1 MSPGWSSCARI
12 DVGRGPDSVKY
23 LYLLLLFIPL
33 ALAMEFA
40 DFGGHTGVF
49 ITSGLGMVPLAALLG
64 VATEQV
70 AHVTGPRI
78 GALLNATL
86 GNAAELI
93 ITFVALREGLVN
105 VVKASLA
112 GSIIGNILVVL
123 GASILLGG
131 LKNGAQTFDVG
142 ISRINSTMMTLAVVA
157 ITVPAIF
164 AKGDSV
170 VDLSLHEVEHLS
182 DAVAVVMIVIYGL
195 YLLFTLRG
203 SNSTPELVVAE
214 GEMPEPGE
222 RTMTLPAALALL
234 TVSTVA
240 VVVMSELLVGAIE
253 PTAESWGLSDLF
265 IGVMLVPFIGNIA
278 EHLVAVKM
286 AMDNKM
292 DLSLGIAVGS
302 SIQVA
307 LFVTPVVVFAGA
319 LLGQPMTLVFNNF
332 ELAALIGATIIA
344 ALISNDGESNW
355 IEGAQLLSLYVILG
369 VAFYF
374 T

>member
-1 MSPGWSSCARI
+1 
-12 DVGRGPDSVKY
+12 
-23 LYLLLLFIPL
+23 
-33 ALAMEFA
+33 
-40 DFGGHTGVF
+40 
-49 ITSGLGMVPLAALLG
+49 MVPLAALLG
-64 VATEQV
+64 MATEQV

-105 VVKASLA
+105 VVKASIA

-131 LKNGAQTFDVG
+131 LKHGTQTFDVG
-142 ISRINSTMMTLAVVA
+142 MSRINSTMMTLAVVA

-164 AKGDSV
+164 AKGDDV
-170 VDLSLHEVEHLS
+170 VNLGRHEVEHLS
-182 DAVAVVMIVIYGL
+182 DAVAVVMISVYLL
-195 YLLFTLRG
+195 YLFYTLRG
-203 SNSTPELVVAE
+203 SDMTPERMVAE
-214 GEMPEPGE
+214 GETPQPGE
-222 RTMTLPAALALL
+222 RTMTLAAALALL
-234 TVSTVA
+234 AGSTVA

-253 PTAESWGLSDLF
+253 PTAEAWGLSDLF

-278 EHLVAVKM
+278 EHLVAVKV
-286 AMDNKM
+286 ALDNKM

-307 LFVTPVVVFAGA
+307 LFVTPVVVFAGV
-319 LLGQPMTLVFNNF
+319 LLGEPMTLVFNNF
-332 ELAALIGATIIA
+332 ELAALIGSTIIA

-355 IEGAQLLSLYVILG
+355 MEGAQLLSLYVILG